1 MTRTARTL
9 PTVVLA
15 GLSLAGG
22 LSSVG
27 EASAS
32 AAAASAASAARM
44 AGKWTP
50 EQLLQHD
57 AEWLR
62 EIGLRVPA
70 GELWNADGGL
80 LRAVVNIRGC
90 TASFVSEQGLML
102 TNHHCVYSILQQ
114 HSTPERDLLRDGFVA
129 ERLEDELPG
138 GNSWASVI
146 HRLTDVTA
154 EVEAAVPAGAD
165 DLQRYQALEAKK
177 KELVAACEAQPHR
190 RCQVAVYDD
199 GVHYELIEALEFTDV
214 RLVYAPPQAVGEYGG
229 EVDNWSWPRHTGDFA
244 LLRVYAAEGKRPAA
258 YDTANQPYRP
268 QVSLRLATEGVEAGD
283 FILVPGFPARSY
295 RSWIVDEVAE
305 RAELFFPQ
313 RSALYQDWLQ
323 VLSQEAENGEAA
335 RLALADRSKRL
346 ANREKNSRGQLAGLA
361 RGEVLEHKRAAERE
375 ILAWAGE
382 QAVHRGAIE
391 AYAELQALAAETR
404 ATWQRDFLLDQV
416 DSGPLVLDLA
426 LDLVR
431 AATEREKPDAE
442 REPGFQDRDRSNL
455 RRSQERNQSQL
466 YRPAE
471 ARLLTDLLLRLMAL
485 PSDQRPPAVRRLAA
499 GLEEGEAAGREAW
512 AARLDE
518 VLAET
523 QVFDLTA
530 RLEMFEQTL
539 AELRAR
545 GDSLLDLAF
554 ELQETI
560 LDVEAARKRRQGAI
574 SRLRPL
580 WRRAVA
586 AHAAAPVDPDAN
598 GTLRVSLGRV
608 QGYSPRDGIYM
619 LPFTRLSGLIA
630 KHTGTEPF
638 DVPEAVLEAAGKQSL
653 EDAETRWVAEALGEV
668 PVCFLG
674 TADTTGGNSGS
685 PVLDAEGRV
694 VGVNFDRVWENVAN
708 DFGYNPEVARQVS
721 VDVRYLWWM
730 LSEVAGPPAAR
741 LLEEL
746 AGPRSMDE

>member
-1 MTRTARTL
+1 MTLPAHTL

-22 LSSVG
+22 LSS
-27 EASAS
+27 AS
-32 AAAASAASAARM
+32 AATEPALTASQARM

-50 EQLLQHD
+50 EQLLEHD

-70 GELWNADGGL
+70 AELWNADGGL

-146 HRLTDVTA
+146 QRLTDVTA
-154 EVEAAVPAGAD
+154 EVEAAVPEGAD
-165 DLQRYQALEAKK
+165 DLQRYQALEAKQ
-177 KELVAACEAQPHR
+177 KELVAACEARPRR

-199 GVHYELIEALEFTDV
+199 GVRYELIEALEFSDV

-244 LLRVYAAEGKRPAA
+244 LLRVYAADGERPASH
-258 YDTANQPYRP
+258 DTANRPYRP

-295 RSWIVDEVAE
+295 RSWIADEVAE
-305 RAELFFPQ
+305 RAELFFPR

-323 VLSQEAENGEAA
+323 VLSEEAEAGEAA
-335 RLALADRSKRL
+335 RLALADRHKRL

-361 RGEVLEHKRAAERE
+361 RGNLLEHKRAAERDV
-375 ILAWAGE
+375 LAWAGE
-382 QAVHRGAIE
+382 QSAHRAAIE
-391 AYAELQALAAETR
+391 AYAELQALTAEAR
-404 ATWQRDFLLDQV
+404 ATWQRDFLLDQIA
-416 DSGPLVLDLA
+416 SGPLVLDLA

-442 REPGFQDRDRSNL
+442 REPGYQDRDRSNL

-466 YRPAE
+466 FRPAE
-471 ARLLTDLLLRLMAL
+471 ARLLTDLLLRLAAL
-485 PSDQRPPAVRRLAA
+485 PAEQRPPAVTRLAA
-499 GLEEGEAAGREAW
+499 QLEGGETAGRDAW
-512 AARLDE
+512 AARVDE
-518 VLAET
+518 LLAET
-523 QVFDLTA
+523 QVFDLA
-530 RLEMFEQTL
+530 SRFEMFEQTPAQL
-539 AELRAR
+539 HAR
-545 GDSLLDLAF
+545 GDRLIDLAF
-554 ELQETI
+554 ELEETR
-560 LDVEAARKRRQGAI
+560 LDVEVTRKRREGAI
-574 SRLRPL
+574 SRLRPV

-586 AHAAAPVDPDAN
+586 AYSAAPIDADAN
-598 GTLRVSLGRV
+598 GTLRVSLARV

-619 LPFTRLSGLIA
+619 LPFTRLSGLVA
-630 KHTGTEPF
+630 KHTGAEPF
-638 DVPEAVLEAAGKQSL
+638 DAPSAVLAAAGKTL
-653 EDAETRWVAEALGEV
+653 PETRWAAEALGDV

-674 TADTTGGNSGS
+674 SADTTGGNSGS

-721 VDVRYLWWM
+721 VDVRYLLWM

-741 LLEEL
+741 LLDEL
-746 AGPRSMDE
+746 TGPR